1 MTTSPFCGFTLSGT
15 FRVESYT
22 NGVVILHD
30 LSGSTTISLSVP
42 SHPDT
47 NQRAWLSLLS
57 PGAMFKFENGTF
69 ALLSHQETHE
79 AENQLEYA
87 KTEFTPQYSVT
98 INGRSVSVDTIRNV
112 LDSVTSHTYLETP
125 TTHLDDTIK
134 PNNATVPAEDD
145 SDDGPQLSV
154 VGEDVIISGKPQ
166 EVDPSDVVITSTS
179 RVLGS

>member
-1 MTTSPFCGFTLSGT
+1 MVISPFRGFTLSGIY
-15 FRVESYT
+15 RVESYANST
-22 NGVVILHD
+22 VTLRD
-30 LSGSTTISLSVP
+30 LSGSTTISLSV
-42 SHPDT
+42 SLYPDT
-47 NQRAWLSLLS
+47 DHRAWIALLS
-57 PGAMFKFENGTF
+57 PGATFKFENGTF

-112 LDSVTSHTYLETP
+112 LDSMTSHTYLETP
-125 TTHLDDTIK
+125 TTHLDDTTK